1 MYTSGNAATY
11 APEKTAKNVTENP
24 EDIYTFCEEAE
35 SGEESD
41 PRRKIVSCKE
51 SSGQKTEDLQGGKKR
66 AVPETEL
73 LQEEYPQNLPVLLR
87 KDSLSGEKV
96 QIDRRIYRIGK
107 QKNRS
112 DLVLHSSVVS
122 RVHAEI
128 RRRDD
133 GWYLKDLHSTN
144 GTWLNGERL
153 QGDEC
158 KKLRNGDEIC
168 FACVQYIF
176 RE

>member
-1 MYTSGNAATY
+1 MPS
-11 APEKTAKNVTENP
+11 EKP
-24 EDIYTFCEEAE
+24 EDIYTFSEETE
-35 SGEESD
+35 SNEESN
-41 PRRKIVSCKE
+41 PERKKAFCKEVSC
-51 SSGQKTEDLQGGKKR
+51 QKTEELQDSEKR
-66 AVPETEL
+66 TVPETEL
-73 LQEEYPQNLPVLLR
+73 LQEEYPQNPPFLLR
-87 KDSLSGEKV
+87 KDSLSGERV
-96 QIDRRIYRIGK
+96 QIDRQIFRIGK

-112 DLVLHSSVVS
+112 DLVLHSAVVS

-128 RRRDD
+128 RSRED

-158 KKLRNGDEIC
+158 KKLKNGDEIC